1 MCMYQFLRVG
11 YNLGIEWERVSE
23 GPNSV
28 HEDRNFV
35 KFYLIFVIQELCTE
49 STWYYKCFPV
59 LRKCERV
66 GRGKGN
72 MWYAASNNAAFSV
85 VSLIKN
91 KNAVCI
97 TTDTESTMFV

>member
-1 MCMYQFLRVG
+1 M
-11 YNLGIEWERVSE
+11 
-23 GPNSV
+23 
-28 HEDRNFV
+28 
-35 KFYLIFVIQELCTE
+35 IQELCTE

-97 TTDTESTMFV
+97 TPDTESTMFV